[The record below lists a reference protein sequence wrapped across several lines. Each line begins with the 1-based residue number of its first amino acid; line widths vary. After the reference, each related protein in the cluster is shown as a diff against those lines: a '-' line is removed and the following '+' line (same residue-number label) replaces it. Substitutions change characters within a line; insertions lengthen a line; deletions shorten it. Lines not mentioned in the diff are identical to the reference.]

1 MAAALSFRYE
11 ACLRP
16 FPPGFLKNNIKD
28 MDELVI
34 KIKLPTFTILL
45 TLPLKYLILT
55 TLFFTTH
62 TYFLLQLSVISEV
75 PALDLL
81 LQKLDNLDNLSHIS
95 HILDLLFYVLVRLK
109 EPTLKSIPPEAVKF

>member
-34 KIKLPTFTILL
+34 KIKLPTFIILL
-45 TLPLKYLILT
+45 TLPLKYLIL
-55 TLFFTTH
+55 FTTH